1 MDLLSERRGHILILT
16 INRPESRNAM
26 SPAVMSGIGFGLHNA
41 QSDPDTRAVIIT
53 GTGDKAFCAGMDLK
67 AFSEGQGVSE
77 EELIAGR
84 ELFIEWMRN
93 GVDVPVICAV
103 NGTAVA
109 GGFEIMM
116 ACDMVVASSAAKFGV
131 PEVKRG
137 LFAAGGGV
145 FLAKRIPAVHA
156 YELCLTGDMVD
167 AQRAYELGLLNYL
180 VAPDDVMNEA
190 IKLAERITAN
200 GPLAIKATKR
210 LVRSGLDDDAAA
222 GWTLLDEL
230 RAGVFESEDAKEGA
244 TAFVE
249 KRLPKWKGR

>member
-1 MDLLSERRGHILILT
+1 
-16 INRPESRNAM
+16 M
-26 SPAVMSGIGFGLHNA
+26 SPAVMSGIGFGLHDA
-41 QSDPDTRAVIIT
+41 QSDPDIRAVIIT
-53 GTGDKAFCAGMDLK
+53 GTGDKAFCSGMDLK

-77 EELIAGR
+77 EDLIKGR
-84 ELFIEWMRN
+84 ELFISWMRN

-116 ACDMVVASSAAKFGV
+116 ACDMVVASNAARFGV

-167 AQRAYELGLLNYL
+167 AQRAFELGLLNS
-180 VAPDDVMNEA
+180 VVDPSDVMSKSIA
-190 IKLAERITAN
+190 LAERVTAN
-200 GPLAIKATKR
+200 GPLAITATKK
-210 LVRSGLDDDAAA
+210 LVRAGMDDDAAA
-222 GWTLLDEL
+222 GWALLDEL
-230 RAGVFESEDAKEGA
+230 RAGVFESDDAKEGA

-249 KRLPKWKGR
+249 KRPPQWKGR

>member
-1 MDLLSERRGHILILT
+1 
-16 INRPESRNAM
+16 M
-26 SPAVMSGIGFGLHNA
+26 SPAVMSGIGFGLHDA
-41 QSDPDTRAVIIT
+41 QSDPDIRAVIIT
-53 GTGDKAFCAGMDLK
+53 GTGDKAFCSGMDLK

-77 EELIAGR
+77 EDLIKGR
-84 ELFIEWMRN
+84 ELFISWMRN

-116 ACDMVVASSAAKFGV
+116 ACDMVVASNAARFGV
-131 PEVKRG
+131 TEVKRG

-167 AQRAYELGLLNYL
+167 AQRAFELGLLNS
-180 VAPDDVMNEA
+180 VVDPSDVMSKSIA
-190 IKLAERITAN
+190 LAERVTAN
-200 GPLAIKATKR
+200 GPLAITATKK
-210 LVRSGLDDDAAA
+210 LVRAGMDDDAAA
-222 GWTLLDEL
+222 GWALLDEL

-249 KRLPKWKGR
+249 KRPPQWKGR